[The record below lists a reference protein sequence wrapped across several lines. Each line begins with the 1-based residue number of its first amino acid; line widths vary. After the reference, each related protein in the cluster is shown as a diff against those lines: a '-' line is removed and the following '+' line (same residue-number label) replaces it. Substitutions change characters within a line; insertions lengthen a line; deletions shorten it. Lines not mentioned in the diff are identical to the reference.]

1 MDPNIALDKLR
12 EMCRRAL
19 DEDSPEDIE
28 SDLAEDICEAFEAL
42 DQWLSNGGFLPSEW
56 RQPADTLRGVP

>member
-12 EMCRRAL
+12 EYAAECLCEDTGATGEAL
-19 DEDSPEDIE
+19 QF
-28 SDLAEDICEAFEAL
+28 AEAFETL

-56 RQPADTLRGVP
+56 QDARKP

>member
-12 EMCRRAL
+12 EMC
-19 DEDSPEDIE
+19 
-28 SDLAEDICEAFEAL
+28 AEATQSEEGELLGINIFDVTEAFEAL

-56 RQPADTLRGVP
+56 QDARKL